1 MATQKRFTFSIIR
14 EDGRYRIQCNE
25 TKELVTGKISSLR
38 KADRIM
44 KEHIH
49 NAGAKE
55 RFSKGMPKDEIV
67 RLVKLFGG
75 RLRPRGKPW
84 SLEEARLVA
93 SIYESRGEMYNK
105 NPKLYISAYS
115 KGWLDLICTHMKPSR
130 KKNKVVYG
138 VVNPNKALSDMFGCK
153 NYHDFLQGTSGQALR
168 RYGIDTLELFENRDD
183 FNYIKGV
190 IKQLADDAALKFAE
204 DVV

>member
-55 RFSKGMPKDEIV
+55 RFTKACLKMKLS
-67 RLVKLFGG
+67 LVKLFGG

-84 SLEEARLVA
+84 SLQEARLVA
-93 SIYESRGEMYNK
+93 SRYQSRGEMYNK
-105 NPKLYISAYS
+105 NPKLYNSAHA
-115 KGWLDLICTHMKPSR
+115 KDGWI
-130 KKNKVVYG
+130 
-138 VVNPNKALSDMFGCK
+138 
-153 NYHDFLQGTSGQALR
+153 
-168 RYGIDTLELFENRDD
+168 
-183 FNYIKGV
+183 
-190 IKQLADDAALKFAE
+190 
-204 DVV
+204 